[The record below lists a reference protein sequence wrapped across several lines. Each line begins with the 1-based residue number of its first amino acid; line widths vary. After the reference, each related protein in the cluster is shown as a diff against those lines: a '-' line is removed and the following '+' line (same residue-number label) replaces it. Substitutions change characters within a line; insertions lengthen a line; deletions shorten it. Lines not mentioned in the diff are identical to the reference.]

1 MATMTI
7 DGTAYNLDALSD
19 AAKAELSSVTAVD
32 KKLASLQSDLAIYQT
47 ARNAY
52 VQALVAALPEKVA
65 HPNKK
70 KGVMTINEKKYAV
83 EDFSD
88 HAKAQLAS
96 FQLVEQKMRDVQ
108 AEAAILQTARNA
120 YALSLKSQLPAA

>member
-1 MATMTI
+1 MATITV
-7 DGTAYNLDALSD
+7 DGKAYDLDALSD
-19 AAKAELSSVTAVD
+19 AAKTELNSVTAVD

-52 VQALVAALPEKVA
+52 VQALAASLPEKVA

-70 KGVMTINEKKYAV
+70 KGVITINEKKYAV

-88 HAKAQLAS
+88 NAKAQLAS
-96 FQLVEQKMRDVQ
+96 FQMAEQKIRDVQ
-108 AEAAILQTARNA
+108 SEAAVLKTARNA
-120 YALSLKSQLPAA
+120 YALSLKAQLPAA